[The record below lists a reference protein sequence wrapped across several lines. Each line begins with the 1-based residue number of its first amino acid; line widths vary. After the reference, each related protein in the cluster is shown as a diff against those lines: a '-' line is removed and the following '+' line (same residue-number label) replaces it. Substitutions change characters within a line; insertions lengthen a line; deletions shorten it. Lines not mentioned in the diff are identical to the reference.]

1 MEENKLLTQN
11 ELAVEDIKNLIYTI
25 RGKQVMTDSDVAN
38 IYHCETKYVN
48 RVVKRNIE
56 RFPEEF
62 CFQLNEEEFEVL
74 RCQFVTLN
82 QNGRGQHRK
91 YLPYVFTEQGIAML
105 SALLKSDVAVSVSVN
120 IMKAFIEMRKFLMIN
135 GQVFERLTSVEHKLL
150 EHDKK
155 IDKVFNSLQLEENI
169 KQRIFFDGQI
179 YDAYSIIVDII
190 RKANKKILIIDNYVD
205 DSVLKMLTK
214 KKNNV
219 EVVILTSDK
228 SNIQQIDI
236 QKFNKEYPILKVTK
250 TNKFHDR
257 FIVIDNKEMY
267 HLGASIKD
275 LGKKCFGINKI
286 EEVIAFLNYKEGGII
301 YVGINKNGQVV
312 GVENTDLTQLQIKDR
327 IKNNI
332 QPSTLGLFDVTV
344 ETIDNKE
351 VIKVIISSG
360 TEKPYYLRKKGR
372 TPEGCYIKVGSSKE
386 RMTERMIDDMYAR
399 RIKNTLKEIDSPR
412 QELTFNQLKIYYE
425 EHGLKLNDNFLPNL
439 DLLTSEGKYNYNA
452 FY

>member
-1 MEENKLLTQN
+1 MEENKLATRN
-11 ELAVEDIKNLIYTI
+11 ELAIEDIKNLIYMI
-25 RGKQVMTDSDVAN
+25 RGKQVMIDNDVAN
-38 IYHCETKYVN
+38 IYHCETKYLN

-62 CFQLNEEEFEVL
+62 CFQLTEDEFEVL

-82 QNGRGQHRK
+82 KNGRGQHRK

-105 SALLKSDVAVSVSVN
+105 SALLKSDVAVRVSIN

-135 GQVFERLTSVEHKLL
+135 GQIFERLSSVENKLL

-179 YDAYSIIVDII
+179 YDAYSLIIDII
-190 RKANKKILIIDNYVD
+190 KKAKKKILIIDNYID

-214 KKNNV
+214 KNNNV

-228 SNIQQIDI
+228 SNIQKIDI
-236 QKFNKEYPILKVTK
+236 QKFNKEYPLLKIGK

-257 FIVIDNKEMY
+257 FIIIDNKEMY

-286 EEVIAFLNYKEGGII
+286 KDLDIIKKILDYKT
-301 YVGINKNGQVV
+301 KR
-312 GVENTDLTQLQIKDR
+312 DR
-327 IKNNI
+327 
-332 QPSTLGLFDVTV
+332 
-344 ETIDNKE
+344 
-351 VIKVIISSG
+351 
-360 TEKPYYLRKKGR
+360 
-372 TPEGCYIKVGSSKE
+372 
-386 RMTERMIDDMYAR
+386 
-399 RIKNTLKEIDSPR
+399 
-412 QELTFNQLKIYYE
+412 
-425 EHGLKLNDNFLPNL
+425 NL
-439 DLLTSEGKYNYNA
+439 
-452 FY
+452 